1 MFYVFFCVESN
12 DTDLMAY
19 QRQIGQM
26 SQQEEKQSGS
36 VTSSDDSES
45 DSTDETCV
53 KRRYLIV

>member
-1 MFYVFFCVESN
+1 MCCVESN

-36 VTSSDDSES
+36 VTSSADSES
-45 DSTDETCV
+45 DSTDETYV
-53 KRRYLIV
+53 GRGYVT